1 MPALPNE
8 ERLKPQK
15 WWLRWVLLGV
25 RVAQILLVAYILRW
39 LSIPLLEEWMPLKNF
54 VVAVGSIILIGK
66 TLFDTLFYDH
76 YIP

>member
-1 MPALPNE
+1 MPALPKE
-8 ERLKPQK
+8 ESLKPGK

-25 RVAQILLVAYILRW
+25 RVVQILLIAYILRW

-54 VVAVGSIILIGK
+54 VVAVGTVVLIGK

-76 YIP
+76 YVP